1 MFEQLKRAFSDAAR
15 NLSSHKEISE
25 RDLSNHLSELEL
37 SLLESDV
44 APEVVDDLVVSLKP
58 ELLGLELEKGQTPED
73 VIRLKLRMRI
83 ADMFNKSG
91 NMNIIQLIRTK
102 KETGK
107 GPFVILLLGI
117 NGTGKTTTIAK
128 IARLL
133 KKNGIS
139 TVLAAAD
146 THRAG
151 AIEQLSQHG
160 ENLSIK
166 VISQR
171 YGADPSAVGR
181 DAVDYATKHR
191 VDTVLID
198 TAGRMQ
204 TAKNLMDEINK
215 IVRVVKPD
223 IKLFIGDSLAGN
235 DTINQAR
242 EFYEYT
248 KFDGAILTK
257 TDADAKGGSAISI
270 VHATS
275 KPIVLLGMGQ
285 SYDDITSFSSEKF
298 LDSVFGNPPLVT
310 ETELPFNNIIQQDMT
325 KQEKDKSER
334 VQPNIE
340 LPFGEINLR
349 TASDADTSER
359 LTKKINQTPS
369 ELPPVLND
377 ASSNEDKSREKFSSE
392 NLTIQQQQQQHHQ
405 QQQLQQQQQ
414 QQQQQH
420 ADQQER
426 HIEHTPQHSEQEH
439 SEQQQ
444 EQVQLKEQEQEQ
456 LKEQEQTQLHGY
468 QEPQPQVISA
478 AATQKPE
485 SVSEKK
491 ESGGFFKSL
500 FGKKNKDKTPDPEK
514 ESAMDNHI
522 KVSSHEK
529 NLSSTMESEGK
540 SKVKELVENNGKKT
554 NTHKKNEEEKDEE
567 EIVYLTDKDIED
579 LLK

>member
-15 NLSSHKEISE
+15 NISSHKEISE
-25 RDLSNHLSELEL
+25 RDLNNQLSELEL

-44 APEVVDDLVVSLKP
+44 APEVVDDLVGSLRT
-58 ELLGLELEKGQTPED
+58 ELLGLELEKGQSAEE
-73 VIRLKLRMRI
+73 VIRLKLRIRI

-91 NMNIIQLIRTK
+91 SMNLIQQIRDK
-102 KETGK
+102 KEEGK
-107 GPFVILLLGI
+107 GPFIILLLGI

-128 IARLL
+128 IARLF

-181 DAVDYATKHR
+181 DAVDYASKHR
-191 VDTVLID
+191 IDTVLID

-242 EFYEYT
+242 EFFEYT

-285 SYDDITSFSSEKF
+285 SYDDITPFNSEKF
-298 LDSVFGNPPLVT
+298 LDSVFGNSSLVG
-310 ETELPFNNIIQQDMT
+310 EPEVPSSDIIQHGIT
-325 KQEKDKSER
+325 KQDTNRNER
-334 VQPNIE
+334 TAAADIE
-340 LPFGEINLR
+340 LPYEEATLETGRNE
-349 TASDADTSER
+349 DTSKR
-359 LTKKINQTPS
+359 LSQEIDMTPA
-369 ELPPVLND
+369 ELPSDSYESRSNKHESLNTVN
-377 ASSNEDKSREKFSSE
+377 SEK
-392 NLTIQQQQQQHHQ
+392 
-405 QQQLQQQQQ
+405 
-414 QQQQQH
+414 
-420 ADQQER
+420 
-426 HIEHTPQHSEQEH
+426 HTPQKEQPERHSEQPQH

-444 EQVQLKEQEQEQ
+444 EHGQKQQKDPEQQS
-456 LKEQEQTQLHGY
+456 
-468 QEPQPQVISA
+468 PVIT
-478 AATQKPE
+478 ATSDKKLE
-485 SVSEKK
+485 STTEKNA
-491 ESGGFFKSL
+491 SGGFFRGL
-500 FGKKNKDKTPDPEK
+500 FGRKNKNKTQDPEK
-514 ESAMDNHI
+514 DFTNENHTI
-522 KVSSHEK
+522 KSSHEIDPP
-529 NLSSTMESEGK
+529 SSMESERK
-540 SKVKELVENNGKKT
+540 SKAKDLAENNEKKI
-554 NTHKKNEEEKDEE
+554 KSQKEGEEV
-567 EIVYLTDKDIED
+567 VYLSDEDIED

>member
-1 MFEQLKRAFSDAAR
+1 MFDQLKRAFSDAAR

-25 RDLSNHLSELEL
+25 RDLNSELSELEL

-44 APEVVDDLVVSLKP
+44 APEVVDDLFGNLRT
-58 ELLGLELEKGQTPED
+58 ELLGLELEKGQSAEE
-73 VIRLKLRMRI
+73 VIRLKLRFRI

-91 NMNIIQLIRTK
+91 NMNLIQQIRSK
-102 KETGK
+102 KEAGQ
-107 GPFVILLLGI
+107 GPCVIVLLGI

-128 IARLL
+128 IARLF

-242 EFYEYT
+242 EFFEYT

-285 SYDDITSFSSEKF
+285 SYDDITPFSSERF
-298 LDSVFGNPPLVT
+298 LDSVFGNSPLIG
-310 ETELPFNNIIQQDMT
+310 ETELLPDNIIHHDDMT
-325 KQEKDKSER
+325 KQDTKRTEKVAID
-334 VQPNIE
+334 IE
-340 LPFGEINLR
+340 PPFEKVTLKTVSNE
-349 TASDADTSER
+349 DTSER
-359 LTKKINQTPS
+359 PSQKIDETPPKL
-369 ELPPVLND
+369 LPDLD
-377 ASSNEDKSREKFSSE
+377 DSSSNKYESLDRVDSE
-392 NLTIQQQQQQHHQ
+392 SLAK
-405 QQQLQQQQQ
+405 QQQQQ
-414 QQQQQH
+414 QQQEEEQQ
-420 ADQQER
+420 QQE
-426 HIEHTPQHSEQEH
+426 EHLKQPKHSEQREELEH
-439 SEQQQ
+439 SQQQ
-444 EQVQLKEQEQEQ
+444 EQEQQGHQ
-456 LKEQEQTQLHGY
+456 GL
-468 QEPQPQVISA
+468 QPEVIRVISDKKPEPT
-478 AATQKPE
+478 TQK
-485 SVSEKK
+485 K
-491 ESGGFFKSL
+491 EPGGFLKGL
-500 FGKKNKDKTPDPEK
+500 FGKKNKNKTQEPEEDFTK
-514 ESAMDNHI
+514 NNLSI
-522 KVSSHEK
+522 KSSNEKDLTSSMGSEMKSKTKNLAENNEK
-529 NLSSTMESEGK
+529 NA
-540 SKVKELVENNGKKT
+540 
-554 NTHKKNEEEKDEE
+554 KNQKKDEE
-567 EIVYLTDKDIED
+567 EVVYLTDEDIED

>member
-25 RDLSNHLSELEL
+25 RDLSNHISELEL

-44 APEVVDDLVVSLKP
+44 APEVVDDLVGSLRT
-58 ELLGLELEKGQTPED
+58 ELLGLELGKGQSAED
-73 VIRLKLRMRI
+73 VIRLKLRIRI

-91 NMNIIQLIRTK
+91 NMNLIQQIRSK
-102 KETGK
+102 KEAGK

-133 KKNGIS
+133 KNNGIS

-242 EFYEYT
+242 EFFEYT

-285 SYDDITSFSSEKF
+285 RYDDITPFSSEKF
-298 LDSVFGNPPLVT
+298 LDSVFGNSPLVS
-310 ETELPFNNIIQQDMT
+310 ETELLSNNNILHDIT
-325 KQEKDKSER
+325 KQDSNRNER
-334 VQPNIE
+334 VETDIE
-340 LPFGEINLR
+340 LPDKEVILR
-349 TASDADTSER
+349 TVNNEDTSER
-359 LTKKINQTPS
+359 PSQKIDGTPPQ
-369 ELPPVLND
+369 LPPNSGD
-377 ASSNEDKSREKFSSE
+377 SSSNKYESLDRVASEK
-392 NLTIQQQQQQHHQ
+392 LTI
-405 QQQLQQQQQ
+405 QQQQQ
-414 QQQQQH
+414 QQQQQQP
-420 ADQQER
+420 DQQEGPLKQ
-426 HIEHTPQHSEQEH
+426 PQH

-444 EQVQLKEQEQEQ
+444 EQVPPQQQEQKQ
-456 LKEQEQTQLHGY
+456 QQGY
-468 QEPQPQVISA
+468 QEQQPKFISV
-478 AATQKPE
+478 TSDKKPE
-485 SVSEKK
+485 STYDKK
-491 ESGGFFKSL
+491 EPGGFFRGL
-500 FGKKNKDKTPDPEK
+500 FGKKNKYKTQDPEK
-514 ESAMDNHI
+514 DSTMDNRTI
-522 KVSSHEK
+522 KSSHEK
-529 NLSSTMESEGK
+529 DLAPAIESEGK
-540 SKVKELVENNGKKT
+540 SKTKDLVEDKEKKI
-554 NTHKKNEEEKDEE
+554 KGQKEDKEE
-567 EIVYLTDKDIED
+567 EIVYLTDEDIED

>member
-1 MFEQLKRAFSDAAR
+1 MFDQLKRAFSDAAR

-25 RDLSNHLSELEL
+25 RDLNSELSELEL

-44 APEVVDDLVVSLKP
+44 APEVVDDLFGNLRT
-58 ELLGLELEKGQTPED
+58 ELLGLELEKGQSAEE
-73 VIRLKLRMRI
+73 VIRLKLRFRI

-91 NMNIIQLIRTK
+91 NMNLIQQIRSK
-102 KETGK
+102 KEAGQ
-107 GPFVILLLGI
+107 GPCVIVLLGI

-128 IARLL
+128 IARLF

-151 AIEQLSQHG
+151 AIEQLSKHG

-242 EFYEYT
+242 EFFEYT

-285 SYDDITSFSSEKF
+285 SYDDITPFSSERF
-298 LDSVFGNPPLVT
+298 LDSVFGNSPLIG
-310 ETELPFNNIIQQDMT
+310 ETELLPDNIIHHDDMT
-325 KQEKDKSER
+325 KQDTKRTEKVAID
-334 VQPNIE
+334 IE
-340 LPFGEINLR
+340 PPFEKVTLKTVSNE
-349 TASDADTSER
+349 DTSER
-359 LTKKINQTPS
+359 PSQKIDETPPKL
-369 ELPPVLND
+369 LPDLD
-377 ASSNEDKSREKFSSE
+377 DSSSNKYESLDRVDSE
-392 NLTIQQQQQQHHQ
+392 SLAK
-405 QQQLQQQQQ
+405 QQQQQ
-414 QQQQQH
+414 QQQEEEQQ
-420 ADQQER
+420 QQE
-426 HIEHTPQHSEQEH
+426 EHLKQPKHSEQREELEH
-439 SEQQQ
+439 SQQQ
-444 EQVQLKEQEQEQ
+444 EQEQQGHQ
-456 LKEQEQTQLHGY
+456 GL
-468 QEPQPQVISA
+468 QPEVIRVISDKKPEPT
-478 AATQKPE
+478 TQK
-485 SVSEKK
+485 K
-491 ESGGFFKSL
+491 EPGGFLKGL
-500 FGKKNKDKTPDPEK
+500 FGKKNKNKTQEPEEDFTK
-514 ESAMDNHI
+514 NNLSI
-522 KVSSHEK
+522 KSSNEKDLTSSMGSEMKSKTKNLAENNEK
-529 NLSSTMESEGK
+529 NA
-540 SKVKELVENNGKKT
+540 
-554 NTHKKNEEEKDEE
+554 KNQKKDEE
-567 EIVYLTDKDIED
+567 EVVYLTDEDIED

>member
-1 MFEQLKRAFSDAAR
+1 MFEQLKKAFSDAAR

-25 RDLSNHLSELEL
+25 RDLNNQLSELEI

-44 APEVVDDLVVSLKP
+44 APEVVEDLVRSLRT
-58 ELLGLELEKGQTPED
+58 ELLGLELEKGQSAEE
-73 VIRLKLRMRI
+73 VIRHKLRIRI
-83 ADMFNKSG
+83 ADMFYKSG
-91 NMNIIQLIRTK
+91 NINLMQQIRSK
-102 KETGK
+102 KEAGR

-128 IARLL
+128 IARLF

-151 AIEQLSQHG
+151 AIEQLLQHG

-166 VISQR
+166 VVSQR

-181 DAVDYATKHR
+181 DAVEYAVKHR

-248 KFDGAILTK
+248 NFDGAILTK

-275 KPIVLLGMGQ
+275 KPIVLIGMGQ
-285 SYDDITSFSSEKF
+285 SYDDIIPFSSEKF
-298 LDSVFGNPPLVT
+298 LDSVFGNSPLVRETKTLSNIRQDIT
-310 ETELPFNNIIQQDMT
+310 EYNGNRIEEVNAHEELP
-325 KQEKDKSER
+325 
-334 VQPNIE
+334 
-340 LPFGEINLR
+340 GEDTTMR
-349 TASDADTSER
+349 TVSDHVTSEPMSQG
-359 LTKKINQTPS
+359 IAQAPS
-369 ELPPVLND
+369 ELVTDSDDFGANKRESLD
-377 ASSNEDKSREKFSSE
+377 EVGASDKLAAEQRWPSE
-392 NLTIQQQQQQHHQ
+392 HEEHFE
-405 QQQLQQQQQ
+405 QL
-414 QQQQQH
+414 
-420 ADQQER
+420 
-426 HIEHTPQHSEQEH
+426 PQLG
-439 SEQQQ
+439 QQQ
-444 EQVQLKEQEQEQ
+444 EQKRLEE
-456 LKEQEQTQLHGY
+456 
-468 QEPQPQVISA
+468 QPQLISV
-478 AATQKPE
+478 TPHKE
-485 SVSEKK
+485 SESTSEKK
-491 ESGGFFKSL
+491 ESGSFFRGL
-500 FGKKNKDKTPDPEK
+500 FGKKSKTQVSEKDAVVDNRTTKRSAVESEDKAENTNLIEDKDKKTKSQKDEK
-514 ESAMDNHI
+514 E
-522 KVSSHEK
+522 V
-529 NLSSTMESEGK
+529 
-540 SKVKELVENNGKKT
+540 
-554 NTHKKNEEEKDEE
+554 
-567 EIVYLTDKDIED
+567 VYLTDEDIED

>member
-15 NLSSHKEISE
+15 NLSSRKEISE
-25 RDLSNHLSELEL
+25 RDLDNQLTELEL

-44 APEVVDDLVVSLKP
+44 APEVVDDLVGSLRT
-58 ELLGLELEKGQTPED
+58 ELLGLELEKGQSAEE
-73 VIRLKLRMRI
+73 VIGLKLRTRI
-83 ADMFNKSG
+83 SDMFDKSG
-91 NMNIIQLIRTK
+91 NMNLIQLIRSK
-102 KETGK
+102 KEGGK

-128 IARLL
+128 IAFLF

-242 EFYEYT
+242 EFFEYT

-285 SYDDITSFSSEKF
+285 SYDDITAFSSEKF
-298 LDSVFGNPPLVT
+298 LNSIFDNSPLVS
-310 ETELPFNNIIQQDMT
+310 ETEILPNNIIQQDIS
-325 KQEKDKSER
+325 KQDTNGNEKVKTD
-334 VQPNIE
+334 IE
-340 LPFGEINLR
+340 LPHEEITLKIVGNG
-349 TASDADTSER
+349 DTSGR
-359 LTKKINQTPS
+359 LSQKIDGIPPK
-369 ELPPVLND
+369 LPPDSDRSN
-377 ASSNEDKSREKFSSE
+377 SNKYESNEKVTSE
-392 NLTIQQQQQQHHQ
+392 NLTIRQEQRQQQWHQ
-405 QQQLQQQQQ
+405 L
-414 QQQQQH
+414 
-420 ADQQER
+420 DVQEG
-426 HIEHTPQHSEQEH
+426 HSEQPQDHVHPQQELEH
-439 SEQQQ
+439 GQRQHFQEQQPR
-444 EQVQLKEQEQEQ
+444 V
-456 LKEQEQTQLHGY
+456 T
-468 QEPQPQVISA
+468 SA
-478 AATQKPE
+478 TSDMKHE
-485 SVSEKK
+485 SAPEKK
-491 ESGGFFKSL
+491 ESAGFFRGL
-500 FGKKNKDKTPDPEK
+500 FGKKNKKQTQDPD
-514 ESAMDNHI
+514 
-522 KVSSHEK
+522 KVSTMDSHSMTNSHEK
-529 NLSSTMESEGK
+529 NIASAEESEEE
-540 SKVKELVENNGKKT
+540 SKTTKLVESKEKKT
-554 NTHKKNEEEKDEE
+554 ECREKEEE
-567 EIVYLTDKDIED
+567 EIVYLTDEDIED

>member
-25 RDLSNHLSELEL
+25 RDLSNQLSELEL

-44 APEVVDDLVVSLKP
+44 APEVVDDLVLSLKT
-58 ELLGLELEKGQTPED
+58 ELLGLELEKGQSPED

-91 NMNIIQLIRTK
+91 NVNIIQLIRTK
-102 KETGK
+102 KEAGK

-128 IARLL
+128 IARLF

-146 THRAG
+146 THRGG

-285 SYDDITSFSSEKF
+285 SYDDITPFSSEKF
-298 LDSVFGNPPLVT
+298 LDSVFGNSPLIT

-325 KQEKDKSER
+325 KQDKDRSER
-334 VQPNIE
+334 VQPNME
-340 LPFGEINLR
+340 LPYGEVTLR
-349 TASDADTSER
+349 TASDADTCER

-369 ELPPVLND
+369 ELPPDSND
-377 ASSNEDKSREKFSSE
+377 ASSNEDKSLEKFSSE
-392 NLTIQQQQQQHHQ
+392 NLTIQEQHPPPPPHHHQ
-405 QQQLQQQQQ
+405 QQQQQ
-414 QQQQQH
+414 

-426 HIEHTPQHSEQEH
+426 HIEHIAQHSD
-439 SEQQQ
+439 QQQ
-444 EQVQLKEQEQEQ
+444 DQVQLKEQEQ
-456 LKEQEQTQLHGY
+456 TQVHGY

-478 AATQKPE
+478 AAGEKPE
-485 SVSEKK
+485 SASEKK

-500 FGKKNKDKTPDPEK
+500 FGKKNKDKTQDPEK

-522 KVSSHEK
+522 KESSHEK
-529 NLSSTMESEGK
+529 NLSSTVESEGK
-540 SKVKELVENNGKKT
+540 SKVKDLVENNGKKT
-554 NTHKKNEEEKDEE
+554 NTQKKNEEKEEKEE